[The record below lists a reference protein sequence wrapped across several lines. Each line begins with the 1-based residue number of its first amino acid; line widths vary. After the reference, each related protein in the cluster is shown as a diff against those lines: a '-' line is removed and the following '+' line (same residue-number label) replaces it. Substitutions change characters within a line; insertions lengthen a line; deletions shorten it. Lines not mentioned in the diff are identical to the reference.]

1 MTTPSHRSVRHNH
14 CHPAQPGKQKAIKIV
29 ADIKNKAREDVF
41 RSAAAIVE
49 DAILKEIKPED
60 PEASVPKPGLLIRR
74 ANRLRQAM
82 RPEDPKDLEFDISE
96 NFLPPNFL
104 QRDIYVDE
112 ARHLL
117 FAITQQLEVLKKAR
131 TWYMDATF
139 KIVSKPFYQLF
150 SIHAFVRGEDKNTK
164 QVPLLFAFM
173 SHRRTKDYKAV
184 MNAVKELIP
193 ENKLQKAVAD
203 FERAMWKGIQAI
215 FPHIHVSGCLFH
227 WAQCIWRKTQ
237 DLGLAVAYKEKGSI
251 QSFIR
256 KLFALPCL
264 PQEHIQAAFS
274 KLNDAAPPAVQ
285 PLCHYISKTWIDS
298 TLWPPA
304 AWSVYGKSVRTNN
317 DVEGWHRRINEKAR
331 NHSHQLYK
339 LVPLLHHESQL
350 VTLQLRLVRE
360 GKLRRY
366 KRKRTTTTEGKLFKL
381 WESYETGEISTSSL
395 LRKCSRLLG
404 V

>member
-1 MTTPSHRSVRHNH
+1 
-14 CHPAQPGKQKAIKIV
+14 
-29 ADIKNKAREDVF
+29 
-41 RSAAAIVE
+41 
-49 DAILKEIKPED
+49 
-60 PEASVPKPGLLIRR
+60 
-74 ANRLRQAM
+74 
-82 RPEDPKDLEFDISE
+82 
-96 NFLPPNFL
+96 
-104 QRDIYVDE
+104 
-112 ARHLL
+112 
-117 FAITQQLEVLKKAR
+117 
-131 TWYMDATF
+131 
-139 KIVSKPFYQLF
+139 
-150 SIHAFVRGEDKNTK
+150 
-164 QVPLLFAFM
+164 M

-298 TLWPPA
+298 TLA
-304 AWSVYGKSVRTNN
+304 ASSL
-317 DVEGWHRRINEKAR
+317 EC
-331 NHSHQLYK
+331 
-339 LVPLLHHESQL
+339 
-350 VTLQLRLVRE
+350 
-360 GKLRRY
+360 
-366 KRKRTTTTEGKLFKL
+366 L
-381 WESYETGEISTSSL
+381 WEVGEN
-395 LRKCSRLLG
+395 K
-404 V
+404 